1 MNGASHKPANLIPD
15 RPGRTAPRTRKRG
28 GSHRYP
34 RRKDDARPVRTVSY
48 TIVLQP
54 LKPTEP
60 P

>member
-1 MNGASHKPANLIPD
+1 MKPATLIPD